1 MDWVEDDTKELLL
14 VLLGMIT
21 SLWIDL
27 KMFSLLKDR
36 SQERE
41 YYPKANLFSHKIWI
55 FFLILS
61 KIWFHKLMPVP
72 HEGG

>member
-27 KMFSLLKDR
+27 KMFSLLKD
-36 SQERE
+36 
-41 YYPKANLFSHKIWI
+41 
-55 FFLILS
+55 
-61 KIWFHKLMPVP
+61 P
-72 HEGG
+72 H